1 MVLSDDVESSMFY
14 VNKFRIVT
22 PTVDYMRFL
31 KDMQY
36 KYKSLKNGI
45 EIKYSKNDEARQK
58 DLENFYVTS
67 LIEEYN
73 DEINVY
79 KNKVQSLEYCMLARY
94 GNSMDRSKE
103 KRGKVFTVR
112 QTKKSIN

>member
-1 MVLSDDVESSMFY
+1 MAL
-14 VNKFRIVT
+14 
-22 PTVDYMRFL
+22 
-31 KDMQY
+31 
-36 KYKSLKNGI
+36 

-94 GNSMDRSKE
+94 GNSMDPEAKR
-103 KRGKVFTVR
+103 RGKSIHC
-112 QTKKSIN
+112 QTNQKKH